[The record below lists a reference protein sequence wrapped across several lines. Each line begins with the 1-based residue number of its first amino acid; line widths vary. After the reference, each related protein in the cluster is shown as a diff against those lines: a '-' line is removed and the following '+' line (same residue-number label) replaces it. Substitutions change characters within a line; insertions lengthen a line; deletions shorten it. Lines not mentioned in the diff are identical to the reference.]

1 MARISIS
8 IPDKLMQRLEPIK
21 DNINI
26 SKLCREALEQRI
38 TAFERAA
45 RREGDVLDLDSL
57 VLRLRQEKD
66 ASGIQFEDV
75 GRQNAVAWL
84 NTVSYVEFKNVA
96 EASDSPNMDKYKL
109 PRAAFRCMKQDMA
122 ESNAGCEG
130 TPAVTY
136 KTAWLDH
143 VRSVWAQVVD
153 RLEDTNHKETNHKEP
168 VASAT
173 ENRE

>member
-26 SKLCREALEQRI
+26 SKLCRGALEQRI
-38 TAFERAA
+38 AAFERAA
-45 RREGDVLDLDSL
+45 RREGDVLDLDGL

-66 ASGIQFEDV
+66 ASGVQFEDV

-96 EASDSPNMDKYKL
+96 EASDSSNMDKYKL
-109 PRAAFRCMKQDMA
+109 PRAAFRGMKQDMA
-122 ESNAGCEG
+122 EANAGCEG
-130 TPAVTY
+130 APAVTY

-153 RLEDTNHKETNHKEP
+153 RLEDTNHKEP
-168 VASAT
+168 VAAAT
-173 ENRE
+173 ESQE

>member
-8 IPDKLMQRLEPIK
+8 IPDKLMKRLEPIK

-38 TAFERAA
+38 NAFERAA

-57 VLRLRQEKD
+57 VLRLREEKD
-66 ASGIQFEDV
+66 ASGVQFEEV
-75 GRQNAVAWL
+75 GRQNALAWL

-96 EASDSPNMDKYKL
+96 EASESSNMEKYKL
-109 PRAAFRCMKQDMA
+109 PRAAFRDMKQFMGEA
-122 ESNAGCEG
+122 NAGCEG

-143 VRSVWAQVVD
+143 VRSVWSQVVD
-153 RLEDTNHKETNHKEP
+153 RLEDTNHKEP
-168 VASAT
+168 VAAAT
-173 ENRE
+173 EGQE

>member
-8 IPDKLMQRLEPIK
+8 IPDKLMARLEPIK

-38 TAFERAA
+38 NAFERAA

-57 VLRLRQEKD
+57 VLRLREEKD
-66 ASGIQFEDV
+66 ASGGQFEDV

-84 NTVSYVEFKNVA
+84 NTVSYVEFKNVV
-96 EASDSPNMDKYKL
+96 EASDSSNMDKYKL
-109 PRAAFRCMKQDMA
+109 PRAAFRAMKQDMA
-122 ESNAGCEG
+122 EANAGCEG
-130 TPAVTY
+130 AQAVAY

-143 VRSVWAQVVD
+143 VRSVWVQIVD
-153 RLEDTNHKETNHKEP
+153 RLEDTNHKQP
-168 VASAT
+168 VAAAT
-173 ENRE
+173 ES

>member
-8 IPDKLMQRLEPIK
+8 IPDKLMKRLEPIK

-26 SKLCREALEQRI
+26 SRLCREALEQRI
-38 TAFERAA
+38 SAFERAA

-57 VLRLRQEKD
+57 VLRLREEKD
-66 ASGIQFEDV
+66 ASGVQFEEV

-84 NTVSYVEFKNVA
+84 NTVSYVEFKSVA
-96 EASDSPNMDKYKL
+96 EASESSNMEKYKL
-109 PRAAFRCMKQDMA
+109 PRAAFRDMKQVMGEA
-122 ESNAGCEG
+122 NAGCEG
-130 TPAVTY
+130 APAVTY

-153 RLEDTNHKETNHKEP
+153 RLEDTNHKEP
-168 VASAT
+168 VAAAT
-173 ENRE
+173 ENQG

>member
-8 IPDKLMQRLEPIK
+8 IPGKLMERLEPIK

-57 VLRLRQEKD
+57 VLRLREEKD
-66 ASGIQFEDV
+66 ASGVQFGDV

-84 NTVSYVEFKNVA
+84 NTVSYMEFENVA
-96 EASDSPNMDKYKL
+96 GAPDSSNMDKYRL
-109 PRAAFRCMKQDMA
+109 PWAAFRGMKQDMA
-122 ESNAGCEG
+122 EANAGCEG
-130 TPAVTY
+130 AQAVTY

-153 RLEDTNHKETNHKEP
+153 RLENTNQKEP
-168 VASAT
+168 AAAI
-173 ENRE
+173 